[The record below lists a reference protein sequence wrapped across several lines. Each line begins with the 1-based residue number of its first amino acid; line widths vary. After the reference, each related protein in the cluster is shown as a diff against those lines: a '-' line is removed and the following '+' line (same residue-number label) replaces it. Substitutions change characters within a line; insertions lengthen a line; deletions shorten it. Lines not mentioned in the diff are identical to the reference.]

1 MSGSGLVSGA
11 TSGEL
16 QSLAS
21 YMGISLDLVD
31 QLRMTDLDSVHAQD
45 ANISFVSK
53 VGWLQEGCC
62 YYCKE
67 QRKCG
72 CLKLI
77 SRAKDAGKVSGGEVD
92 SMDEYA
98 CGSDAFKYFYL
109 RASLDEDIRGYVN
122 KEVKAKINKED
133 LATQLEWDKLTY
145 TPGSTRMESHLT
157 KLLTLADRV
166 SMSRGSSAVASYAA
180 MRREVRRWAQ
190 YNEKPVS
197 AANAAEEN
205 DIEVGLSIALGDMD
219 KDACWRCGLKG
230 HRAFECRG
238 ASTICGRCKQPGH
251 YSATCDAELPV
262 KRFNT
267 RGGRGRRNPPVMV
280 VTAEGDTVG
289 TSDSVPAACDS
300 SGSADCTS
308 VPVMQVDLMA
318 VGARSD
324 GQEPLD
330 VKIVPPAELCV
341 DVAGKSV
348 KFLIDSGAG
357 LNFISEALATEL
369 SALSS
374 QPFRP
379 LVRELRVVFGND
391 HKVLVSKGLELPLT
405 VTRHGEKECILF
417 MVLHLLRVLRRWRF
431 CNIEPVETIEV
442 AGKGKRLLAHCPRL
456 EESNPELHVEPQ
468 RRRSDRERKAIYR
481 LLCLM
486 EKEDKVVRLQPGQAW
501 TNNEV
506 VLVAKK
512 GAEVTLDLRFTNK
525 IGTSTPSLES
535 EDRIMGPTLVA

>member
-45 ANISFVSK
+45 ANISWADKLTHRRALEQVLLAKSAGCKKVAATTAKSSENVDVS
-53 VGWLQEGCC
+53 
-62 YYCKE
+62 
-67 QRKCG
+67 
-72 CLKLI
+72 KLI

-157 KLLTLADRV
+157 KLLTLADR
-166 SMSRGSSAVASYAA
+166 AVASYAA

-230 HRAFECRG
+230 HRAFECRV
-238 ASTICGRCKQPGH
+238 
-251 YSATCDAELPV
+251 LPPYV
-262 KRFNT
+262 GDVSSRDT
-267 RGGRGRRNPPVMV
+267 TLLLVM
-280 VTAEGDTVG
+280 
-289 TSDSVPAACDS
+289 
-300 SGSADCTS
+300 
-308 VPVMQVDLMA
+308 
-318 VGARSD
+318 
-324 GQEPLD
+324 
-330 VKIVPPAELCV
+330 
-341 DVAGKSV
+341 
-348 KFLIDSGAG
+348 
-357 LNFISEALATEL
+357 L
-369 SALSS
+369 S
-374 QPFRP
+374 
-379 LVRELRVVFGND
+379 
-391 HKVLVSKGLELPLT
+391 
-405 VTRHGEKECILF
+405 
-417 MVLHLLRVLRRWRF
+417 
-431 CNIEPVETIEV
+431 
-442 AGKGKRLLAHCPRL
+442 
-456 EESNPELHVEPQ
+456 
-468 RRRSDRERKAIYR
+468 YR
-481 LLCLM
+481 LRGLILGVA
-486 EKEDKVVRLQPGQAW
+486 EAGGIRL
-501 TNNEV
+501 
-506 VLVAKK
+506 
-512 GAEVTLDLRFTNK
+512 
-525 IGTSTPSLES
+525 
-535 EDRIMGPTLVA
+535 